1 MNRPNAVTISM
12 DSAGIQREYNTQL
25 RGVWLIFARGVCL
38 VLLAFS
44 LTAFFV
50 DLPEYF
56 ARLQVVCASSACALW
71 QLTPDSVQQLQQVG
85 LTVGSYA
92 AFSVAFS
99 IIAVFVWSAV
109 GIFIA
114 LRKSNDWIALL
125 VALLLVTTGISGQN
139 IPDFNTLAAPLVASP
154 SPWYM
159 PTMMVSV
166 MSGFLYLLTFLLF
179 PDGRFVPRWTR
190 WLLVVG
196 MAWTGGFAL
205 LLLSHAPPPSWL
217 GPLILAA
224 VMAVDVPGLFG
235 QVYRYRFVSTPQQ
248 RQQTKWVVLGAVM
261 GLLLVVTAYFP
272 TLLLSSLRHP
282 GLYYVILKP
291 LITLLLLFAPLC
303 FAIAILRHR
312 LWDIDILINRTLV
325 YGTLTGILALVYIG
339 SILLLQSLLGGIIH
353 QDNGVA
359 IVISTLVIA
368 ALFQPLRHRIQ
379 ATIDR
384 RFYRR
389 KYDAARTLATFSAT
403 LRNEVDLEQL
413 REQLLAVV
421 QETMQPTQVSLWL
434 RPTASDRKQP
444 ATWISTPPAREHGEK
459 S

>member
-1 MNRPNAVTISM
+1 
-12 DSAGIQREYNTQL
+12 
-25 RGVWLIFARGVCL
+25 
-38 VLLAFS
+38 
-44 LTAFFV
+44 
-50 DLPEYF
+50 
-56 ARLQVVCASSACALW
+56 VVCASSVCALW
-71 QLTPDSVQQLQQVG
+71 QLTPGSVQQLQQVG

-99 IIAVFVWSAV
+99 IIAVSIWSAV

-139 IPDFNTLAAPLVASP
+139 IPDFNTLSAPLVASS
-154 SPWYM
+154 SPLYV
-159 PTMMVSV
+159 PPMMVSA

-205 LLLSHAPPPSWL
+205 LLLSHAPPSPWL

-224 VMAVDVPGLFG
+224 VMAMDVPGLFG

-261 GLLLVVTAYFP
+261 GLLLVVAAYFP

-282 GLYYVILKP
+282 GLYYLILKP

-303 FAIAILRHR
+303 FAIAILRYR

-325 YGTLTGILALVYIG
+325 YGTLTGTLALVYVG
-339 SILLLQSLLGGIIH
+339 SILLLQYLLRGLTQGY
-353 QDNGVA
+353 DVA
-359 IVISTLVIA
+359 IVGSTLVIA
-368 ALFQPLRHRIQ
+368 ALFQPLRRRIQ
-379 ATIDR
+379 QTIDR

-389 KYDAARTLATFSAT
+389 KYDAVRILAAFSAT
-403 LRNEVDLEQL
+403 LRNEVDLNQL
-413 REQLLAVV
+413 REQLVAVV
-421 QETMQPTQVSLWL
+421 EETMQPTQVSLWL
-434 RPTASDRKQP
+434 RPPEHDGTHR
-444 ATWISTPPAREHGEK
+444 ATWRTNPRVPLE
-459 S
+459 